1 MDKHEILLA
10 AIFSG
15 VAMLVII
22 LLRIAQLREEGKT
35 VYRRGLKRKK
45 HKDFNKS

>member
-1 MDKHEILLA
+1 MDEHEILLA

-22 LLRIAQLREEGKT
+22 LLRIAQLREEERT
-35 VYRRGLKRKK
+35 IYRRELRRKK
-45 HKDFNKS
+45 LKDVNKN